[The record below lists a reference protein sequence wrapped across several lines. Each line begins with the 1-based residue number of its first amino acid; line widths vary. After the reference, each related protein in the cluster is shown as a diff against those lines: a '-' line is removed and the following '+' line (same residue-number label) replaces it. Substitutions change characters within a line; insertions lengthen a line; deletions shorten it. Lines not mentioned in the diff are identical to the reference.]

1 MTEAPALRPAAGR
14 GPGLER
20 CHGSRLSV
28 EDGALVLRARG
39 RTRRVPVGDGGVARA
54 VFVDAAMDAAVDAG
68 RDEPGRP
75 GAWGEVRLQDRDGA
89 QVARIPLGEWLP
101 EAPALPERAVQ
112 GEQLLER
119 TGVAGLLKA
128 AGVPLHIARDRT
140 GPRAGSGKGGVS
152 LGPGPAFPLWYWC
165 VRGVAGTLWFSAF
178 TVVVFSDTV
187 PAWLVLLLALTAL
200 CGPVARLALRAW
212 TRLRAGR
219 RRVTVLERVAPSPAA
234 GTGATARFLRD
245 TELRVQDRD
254 LVLRDLGGQEYWF
267 ARSGP
272 HAVKRL
278 VKVLDGAGLPVGA
291 ELRGPGEQVRAVFPW
306 DLWFGGADGA
316 GGWSR
321 LCGASGLAVSER
333 RLSGRRTW
341 PKGPVLGTG
350 LLPRTGRDARRMARF
365 PGTAAG
371 VSSTAVMAFG
381 NLFSVVQG
389 VRVAD
394 TAPGPAAV
402 AVAAGALGLVL
413 QAVPYAV
420 HELRGRL
427 VLDRPAA
434 ERTTNEEARR

>member
-1 MTEAPALRPAAGR
+1 MSDEPALRPAGGR

-39 RTRRVPVGDGGVARA
+39 RTRRIPVGAGGVVRA
-54 VFVDAAMDAAVDAG
+54 VFVDAPGGQAA
-68 RDEPGRP
+68 RQEPGRP
-75 GAWGEVRLQDRDGA
+75 GAWGEVRLLDGEGA
-89 QVARIPLGEWLP
+89 PVARTAVEEWLP
-101 EAPALPERAVQ
+101 EAPALPPGSVQ

-119 TGVAGLLKA
+119 SGVAGLLKA
-128 AGVPLHIARDRT
+128 AGVPLHVAGDRNGARK
-140 GPRAGSGKGGVS
+140 AGSSGVS

-165 VRGVAGTLWFSAF
+165 VRAVAGTLWFSAF
-178 TVVVFSDTV
+178 TVVVFSDTA
-187 PAWLVLLLALTAL
+187 PGWLVLLLALTAL
-200 CGPVARLALRAW
+200 CGPVARLALRGW

-219 RRVTVLERVAPSPAA
+219 RRVTVVERVVPSPAPGA
-234 GTGATARFLRD
+234 GATVRFLRE

-272 HAVKRL
+272 HAVTRL
-278 VKVLDGAGLPVGA
+278 VRVTDGTGRPVGV
-291 ELRGPGEQVRAVFPW
+291 ELRGPGEHVRAALPW
-306 DLWFGGADGA
+306 DLWFAGEDGAD
-316 GGWSR
+316 GWSR
-321 LCGASGLAVSER
+321 LCRATGLTVSER

-350 LLPRTGRDARRMARF
+350 LLPRTGGEARRAARF

-381 NLFSVVQG
+381 SVFSVVQG

-394 TAPGPAAV
+394 TAPGAGAV

-434 ERTTNEEARR
+434 ERTPEEARR

>member
-1 MTEAPALRPAAGR
+1 MSDEPVLRPAGGR

-20 CHGSRLSV
+20 CHGSRLCV

-39 RTRRVPVGDGGVARA
+39 RTRRVPLGDGGVARA
-54 VFVDAAMDAAVDAG
+54 VFVDAAPADAA

-89 QVARIPLGEWLP
+89 QVARIPLGDWLP

-119 TGVAGLLKA
+119 TGVAGLLRT
-128 AGVPLHIARDRT
+128 AGVPLHVARDRND
-140 GPRAGSGKGGVS
+140 PRAGSGKGGVS

-165 VRGVAGTLWFSAF
+165 VRAVAGTLWFSAF
-178 TVVVFSDTV
+178 TVVVFSDTA
-187 PAWLVLLLALTAL
+187 PGRLVLLLALTAL
-200 CGPVARLALRAW
+200 CGPVARLVLRGW

-219 RRVTVLERVAPSPAA
+219 RRVTVVERVTPNPAPGS
-234 GTGATARFLRD
+234 GATVRFLRE
-245 TELRVQDRD
+245 TEVRVQDRD

-272 HAVKRL
+272 HAVTRL
-278 VKVLDGAGLPVGA
+278 VKVLDGTGRPVGA
-291 ELRGPGEQVRAVFPW
+291 ELRGPGEQVRAVLPW
-306 DLWFGGADGA
+306 DLWFGGAGGA
-316 GGWSR
+316 DGWSR

-341 PKGPVLGTG
+341 PRGPVLGTG
-350 LLPRTGRDARRMARF
+350 LLPRTGRDARRTARF

-381 NLFSVVQG
+381 NLFSVIQG

-394 TAPGPAAV
+394 TAPGAGAV

-434 ERTTNEEARR
+434 ERTPEEARR

>member
-20 CHGSRLSV
+20 CHGSRLSA

-54 VFVDAAMDAAVDAG
+54 VFVDAAPADAG

-75 GAWGEVRLQDRDGA
+75 GAWGEVRLQDGGGA

-128 AGVPLHIARDRT
+128 AGVPLHVARDRND
-140 GPRAGSGKGGVS
+140 PRAGSGKGGVS

-165 VRGVAGTLWFSAF
+165 VRGAAGTLWFSAF

-187 PAWLVLLLALTAL
+187 PGWLVLLLALTAL

-219 RRVTVLERVAPSPAA
+219 RRITVVERVAPDPAA
-234 GTGATARFLRD
+234 GTGATVRFLRD
-245 TELRVQDRD
+245 TEVRVQDRD

-272 HAVKRL
+272 HAVTRL
-278 VKVLDGAGLPVGA
+278 VRVLDGTGRPAGA

-306 DLWFGGADGA
+306 DLWFGGPDGA
-316 GGWSR
+316 RGWSR

-333 RLSGRRTW
+333 RLSGKRTW
-341 PKGPVLGTG
+341 PKGPVLGAG
-350 LLPRTGRDARRMARF
+350 LLPRTGRDARRTARF

-381 NLFSVVQG
+381 NLFSVIQG

-394 TAPGPAAV
+394 TAAGPA

>member
-1 MTEAPALRPAAGR
+1 MPDDERALRPAAGR

-39 RTRRVPVGDGGVARA
+39 RIRRVPVGDGGVARA
-54 VFVDAAMDAAVDAG
+54 VFVDAAAADTG

-89 QVARIPLGEWLP
+89 QVARIPLGDWLP

-128 AGVPLHIARDRT
+128 AGVPLHVARDRND
-140 GPRAGSGKGGVS
+140 PRAGSGKGGVF

-178 TVVVFSDTV
+178 TVVVFSGRV
-187 PAWLVLLLALTAL
+187 PGWLVLLLALTAL

-219 RRVTVLERVAPSPAA
+219 RRVTVLERVTPSPAP
-234 GTGATARFLRD
+234 GSGATVRFLRE

-267 ARSGP
+267 PRSGP
-272 HAVKRL
+272 HAVTRL
-278 VKVLDGAGLPVGA
+278 VKVVDGTGRPAGV

-306 DLWFGGADGA
+306 ELWFGGADG
-316 GGWSR
+316 WSR
-321 LCGASGLAVSER
+321 LSAASGLTVSER

-341 PKGPVLGTG
+341 PRGPVLGTG
-350 LLPRTGRDARRMARF
+350 LLPGTGRDARRTARF

-381 NLFSVVQG
+381 SLFSVMQG
-389 VRVAD
+389 VRIAD
-394 TAPGPAAV
+394 TAPGVAAV
-402 AVAAGALGLVL
+402 ATAAGALGLAL
-413 QAVPYAV
+413 QAVPYVV
-420 HELRGRL
+420 HEMRGRL
-427 VLDRPAA
+427 VLDRPA
-434 ERTTNEEARR
+434 RS

>member
-1 MTEAPALRPAAGR
+1 MSALRPAAGR

-28 EDGALVLRARG
+28 EDGALVLRAGG

-54 VFVDAAMDAAVDAG
+54 VFVDAAPADAR

-101 EAPALPERAVQ
+101 EAPALVERAVQ

-128 AGVPLHIARDRT
+128 AGVPLHAVRDRND
-140 GPRAGSGKGGVS
+140 PRAASGKGGVS

-165 VRGVAGTLWFSAF
+165 VRGAAGTLWFSAF

-187 PAWLVLLLALTAL
+187 PAWLVLLLALAAL

-219 RRVTVLERVAPSPAA
+219 RRMTVLERVAPGPAP
-234 GTGATARFLRD
+234 GTGATARFLRE
-245 TELRVQDRD
+245 TEVRVQDRD

-267 ARSGP
+267 ARTGP
-272 HAVKRL
+272 HAVTRL
-278 VKVLDGAGLPVGA
+278 VKVLDGTGRPVGV

-316 GGWSR
+316 DGWSR
-321 LCGASGLAVSER
+321 LCGASGLDVSER
-333 RLSGRRTW
+333 RLSGKRTW

-350 LLPRTGRDARRMARF
+350 LLPRTGRDARRTARF

-381 NLFSVVQG
+381 NFFSVIQGVRIAESVQG
-389 VRVAD
+389 V
-394 TAPGPAAV
+394 PAV
-402 AVAAGALGLVL
+402 AMAAGALGLAL
-413 QAVPYAV
+413 HGVPYVV
-420 HELRGRL
+420 HEARGRL
-427 VLDRPAA
+427 VLDRPSWA
-434 ERTTNEEARR
+434 

>member
-20 CHGSRLSV
+20 CHASRLSV

-54 VFVDAAMDAAVDAG
+54 VFVDAAPADAG
-68 RDEPGRP
+68 RDDPGRP
-75 GAWGEVRLQDRDGA
+75 DAWGEVRLQDRDGA
-89 QVARIPLGEWLP
+89 QVARIPLGDWLP

-128 AGVPLHIARDRT
+128 AGVPLHVARDRND
-140 GPRAGSGKGGVS
+140 PRAGSGKGGVS

-187 PAWLVLLLALTAL
+187 PGRLVLLLALTAL
-200 CGPVARLALRAW
+200 CGPVARLVLRAW

-219 RRVTVLERVAPSPAA
+219 RRVTVLERVTPDPAPGS
-234 GTGATARFLRD
+234 GATVRFLRD
-245 TELRVQDRD
+245 TEVRVQDRD

-267 ARSGP
+267 ARTGA
-272 HAVKRL
+272 HAVTRL
-278 VKVLDGAGLPVGA
+278 VKVLDGTGRPVGA

-316 GGWSR
+316 DGWSR
-321 LCGASGLAVSER
+321 LCGAPGLAVSER
-333 RLSGRRTW
+333 RLGGKRTW

-381 NLFSVVQG
+381 NLFSVIQG

-427 VLDRPAA
+427 VLDRTAA